1 MYRSSDGQSMSFGR
15 RRSNR
20 DTASLST
27 SLDVPSICAS
37 TALVPFHG
45 NLPNHVDEGA
55 MVLVGP
61 RYNEL
66 FPYSS
71 TGEPLVDAD
80 KEESISLRVPRS
92 ANPCGSDAVH
102 PQKQVMK
109 KQRKQKTAAGAVSG
123 MVVGG
128 LTLGPVGVF
137 VGAAAGAVATNKIC
151 KARERRA
158 QRKYEQSNF
167 QHDAAQSN
175 IHLATF
181 A

>member
-1 MYRSSDGQSMSFGR
+1 M
-15 RRSNR
+15 
-20 DTASLST
+20 AALST
-27 SLDVPSICAS
+27 SLAVPTISAS
-37 TALVPFHG
+37 TALVPFHD
-45 NLPNHVDEGA
+45 NLTNHVYERA
-55 MVLVGP
+55 MVLVDP
-61 RYNEL
+61 RYNQL
-66 FPYSS
+66 TPYLS
-71 TGEPLVDAD
+71 TLEPLINGG
-80 KEESISLRVPRS
+80 KEESISLRGARS

-167 QHDAAQSN
+167 QHGTAQSN